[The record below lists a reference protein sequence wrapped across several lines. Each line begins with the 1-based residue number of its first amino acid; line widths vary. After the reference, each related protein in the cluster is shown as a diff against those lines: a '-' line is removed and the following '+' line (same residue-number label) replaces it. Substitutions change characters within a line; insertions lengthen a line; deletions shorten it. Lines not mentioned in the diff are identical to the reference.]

1 MLFSVSSVLF
11 FNRFSLG
18 LQLIMGHP
26 SDTDVLLPKERG
38 AGGQARRRQQAR
50 AGEESGRAC
59 WQRLRQIKPVTIRH
73 YCQEPQS
80 SVQSSDVASKYQL
93 SSEAVYPFCW
103 GVSSDLVLYIRHET
117 TVPGYK
123 VSFFLLLKSH
133 FWHAILALLLPDW
146 LPICHESMIYGVHDS
161 SIRWAFLASGPNVS
175 PHSCSLDMMWAWSAS
190 NHLWRTSWVHDTEFQ
205 EITRTGRSQ
214 TLIFQT

>member
-38 AGGQARRRQQAR
+38 AGGQARRRQQAG

-80 SVQSSDVASKYQL
+80 SVQSSDVASKYQFIIRGCISVL
-93 SSEAVYPFCW
+93 LRCFFRLGSVYPSWDC
-103 GVSSDLVLYIRHET
+103 

-133 FWHAILALLLPDW
+133 FWHAILALLLPDFT
-146 LPICHESMIYGVHDS
+146 LVISDPMYVECELIQNNREI
-161 SIRWAFLASGPNVS
+161 FL
-175 PHSCSLDMMWAWSAS
+175 L
-190 NHLWRTSWVHDTEFQ
+190 
-205 EITRTGRSQ
+205 
-214 TLIFQT
+214 

>member
-133 FWHAILALLLPDW
+133 FESIWHY
-146 LPICHESMIYGVHDS
+146 LPILPGLSIILMTMENFLNMGNGYQSAMNPWFMEFMILVSD
-161 SIRWAFLASGPNVS
+161 GP
-175 PHSCSLDMMWAWSAS
+175 
-190 NHLWRTSWVHDTEFQ
+190 F
-205 EITRTGRSQ
+205 
-214 TLIFQT
+214 